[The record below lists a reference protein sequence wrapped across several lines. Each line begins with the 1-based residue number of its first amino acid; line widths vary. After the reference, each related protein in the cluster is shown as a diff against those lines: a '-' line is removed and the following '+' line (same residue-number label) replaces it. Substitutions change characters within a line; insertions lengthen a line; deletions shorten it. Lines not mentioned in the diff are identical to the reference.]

1 MTDNAINKNMEEEQK
16 ETAVPEKKPDEKGGI
31 YIESHIKIFDPNTQ
45 EVYLD
50 GRV

>member
-1 MTDNAINKNMEEEQK
+1 MTNNAINKNMEEEQK
-16 ETAVPEKKPDEKGGI
+16 ETVEPEKKPDEKGGI